1 MTTKKNQQQKKQDR
15 INTYYEQIMQVIKAC
30 NAPLG
35 ASRKA
40 SGGGGGGG
48 GNGGSDNR
56 FASVEIIRNF
66 LDGHIRLRYNFIT
79 QKLSSQKIDKAF
91 SDLGFKKFRTTSSR
105 GFHRQHP
112 K

>member
-35 ASRKA
+35 ASSKA

-48 GNGGSDNR
+48 GNGQLEDDLI
-56 FASVEIIRNF
+56 EP
-66 LDGHIRLRYNFIT
+66 D
-79 QKLSSQKIDKAF
+79 AF
-91 SDLGFKKFRTTSSR
+91 TWRHLAGAKGD
-105 GFHRQHP
+105 
-112 K
+112 